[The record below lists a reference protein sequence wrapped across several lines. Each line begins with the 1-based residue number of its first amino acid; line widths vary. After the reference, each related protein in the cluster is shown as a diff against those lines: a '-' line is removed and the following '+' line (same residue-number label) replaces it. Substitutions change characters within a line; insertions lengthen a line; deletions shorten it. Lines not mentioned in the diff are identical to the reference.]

1 MTSLSAK
8 ILTSFGLSK
17 VALLVFAAILIA
29 DLLYLKNRILEGVT
43 VDAFYVA
50 SQEIRRDE
58 KNLFLYNNPADY
70 QQIISQL
77 DTVQKAFRDSRP
89 IFNEIASL
97 EELTEIDQ
105 LLLTYREELEQYS
118 VDKAVELSKL
128 QDTIRKSGQ
137 DLLALAKELGKRER
151 DSLARAARVAAW
163 TLLAALLTVILLGL
177 IGALIVVRQVV
188 RPLSD
193 LESQLDDVADGN
205 IRTLTLPSKDK
216 EIQSVV
222 HHFNDML
229 ERFRGQQSRLRKHE
243 KAAALGV
250 LASGVA
256 HELNNP
262 LSNISTSVQLLLE
275 SNASTDGNLRN
286 QWMTHIDEET
296 ERAKR
301 IVRRL
306 LDSVRHTQL
315 HLHAHNLLDLVE
327 SSIELV
333 SRQLPDMVHVHIIEI
348 PECKLYLDRE
358 RMQQVFINLIKN
370 AADAG
375 AQNIWLDAME
385 STWEETRPVS
395 LDHVVGELDQ
405 VSLSPAVIRILI
417 TDDGPG
423 IADDHLEKIFNP
435 FFTTKSGHDGTG
447 LGLYLVEEIISEHN
461 GCITAENRDGGGTR
475 FIIWLPFS
483 NAQEAV

>member
-1 MTSLSAK
+1 MTSLRAK
-8 ILTSFGLSK
+8 ILTSFCLST

-43 VDAFYVA
+43 VNAFYVA
-50 SQEIRRDE
+50 SEEIRRDE
-58 KNLFLYNNPADY
+58 KNLFLYNSSADY
-70 QQIISQL
+70 QQVINQL
-77 DTVQKAFRDSRP
+77 DTIEEAFKDSRP
-89 IFNEIASL
+89 ILIEIAEP
-97 EELTEIDQ
+97 EELTEVDQ
-105 LLLTYREELEQYS
+105 LLLTYREEMEQYS
-118 VDKAVELSKL
+118 VIKANEQSIF
-128 QDTIRKSGQ
+128 QDSIRRSGQ
-137 DLLALAKELGKRER
+137 VLLAWAKELGGRER
-151 DSLARAARVAAW
+151 DSLAQAARVAAW
-163 TLLAALLTVILLGL
+163 TLLAALVTFILLGL
-177 IGALIVVRQVV
+177 ISALIVVRQVV
-188 RPLSD
+188 RPLGD

-205 IRTLTLPSKDK
+205 ILTLTLPSQDK
-216 EIQSVV
+216 EIQSFV

-275 SNASTDGNLRN
+275 SGASTDENLRDE
-286 QWMTHIDEET
+286 WMSHIDSET

-301 IVRRL
+301 IVKRL

-315 HLHAHNLLDLVE
+315 HLHASSLPDLIE

-333 SRQLPDMVHVHIIEI
+333 SQQLPGMVHIHIIEI
-348 PECKLYLDRE
+348 PERRLYLDRE

-375 AQNIWLDAME
+375 AQNIWLNAME
-385 STWEETRPVS
+385 STWEETRPAN
-395 LDHVVGELDQ
+395 LEHVVGESGQ
-405 VSLSPAVIRILI
+405 VSQAPAVICIQI
-417 TDDGPG
+417 NDDGPG
-423 IADDHLEKIFNP
+423 IADDHLEQIFNP
-435 FFTTKSGHDGTG
+435 FFTTKSAHDGTG

-475 FIIWLPFS
+475 FTVWLPFS
-483 NAQEAV
+483 NAQEAS